1 MSRAAQRERIIVR
14 GNAGRFNL
22 LWTVGLALAVVG
34 GALFAFSL
42 FSGQS
47 ERAWHLFHVNWVYFT
62 GLTGGSMALVAANKL
77 ANAKWSGVIVR
88 FSAAHVFFSVV
99 SLIGLILIFTV
110 GYHSIYGHMYEQL
123 HSLPHAKAVWL
134 SKPFMFGRLLVGLTA
149 LFWVGWKMIRADMVG
164 DMFLARNTVGA
175 DRKAR
180 YEAATQGFD
189 GSEAAIAEQRASTNR
204 FAAIYVVLY
213 ALVFTMI
220 GFDGIQALQPHW
232 FSNLLGGWYFMGSFL
247 GAHTVLALLMQHSRR
262 HLGLADLVTPKQ
274 RHDLG
279 KMIFGFT
286 IFWAYLM
293 WSQFLVI
300 WYGNIPEE
308 TGFVFQRL
316 WGEWMPVARI
326 VFIGMFLLP
335 FWGLLFIAA
344 KKSPLVLGLFA
355 LVSVVSL
362 WIERYLLV
370 LPSITAGSGPLFGLP
385 ELGPTLLL
393 LGLFLF
399 CYALFG
405 RTYPMVSPRL
415 AEIAADY
422 EALHGGHG
430 ADHGHEDTGLEHPK
444 GAHA

>member
-22 LWTVGLALAVVG
+22 LWTVGLVLAVVG
-34 GALFAFSL
+34 AAIFALSL
-42 FSGQS
+42 FSGDSQ
-47 ERAWHLFHVNWVYFT
+47 RAWHLFHVNWIYFT
-62 GLTGGSMALVAANKL
+62 GLAGGSLALVAANKL
-77 ANAKWSGVIVR
+77 SNAKWSGFIVR
-88 FSAAHVFFSVV
+88 FAAAHVFFAVV
-99 SLIGLILIFTV
+99 SLVGLILIFTV
-110 GYHSIYGHMYEQL
+110 GYQPIYGHMYEQL
-123 HSLPHAKAVWL
+123 HSLPHGKAVWL
-134 SKPFMFGRLLVGLTA
+134 SKPFMFGRLLVGIVA
-149 LFWVGWKMIRADMVG
+149 LFWVGWKMIRSDMVG

-180 YEAATQGFD
+180 YEAATREFD
-189 GSEAAIAEQRASTNR
+189 GSDAAIEGQRASTNR
-204 FAAIYVVLY
+204 FAAGYVVLY
-213 ALVFTMI
+213 ALVLTMI

-247 GAHTVLALLMQHSRR
+247 GAHTVLALLMIYTSR
-262 HLGLADLVTPKQ
+262 HLGIADLVTPKQ

-279 KMIFGFT
+279 KLCFGFT

-316 WGEWMPVARI
+316 WGEWMPVARL

-344 KKSPLVLGLFA
+344 KKSPLVLGLFC
-355 LVSVVSL
+355 LVSTSSL
-362 WIERYLLV
+362 WLERYLLV
-370 LPSITAGSGPLFGLP
+370 LPSITAGSGPIFGLP
-385 ELGPTLLL
+385 ELGPTLLM

-399 CYALFG
+399 CYAWFG

-415 AEIAADY
+415 AQIAAEH
-422 EALHGGHG
+422 EARHGGHG
-430 ADHGHEDTGLEHPK
+430 AHDEDDAHGHPSEQP
-444 GAHA
+444 A